1 MILPGISGALIFFIL
16 GFNNSRYFIELKYK
30 RKLEVYG
37 DGNSIKS
44 ISVAPFVFETFLK
57 NEKIVN

>member
-1 MILPGISGALIFFIL
+1 MFYISELSPKLIME
-16 GFNNSRYFIELKYK
+16 NNSRYFIELKYK